1 MVCVCMGGGWG
12 GGGCGEGG
20 VRGVVVWG
28 GCGDAEE
35 RCGVMDYDVSW
46 LLA

>member
-1 MVCVCMGGGWG
+1 MCMGGGWDGGG

-28 GCGDAEE
+28 GCGG
-35 RCGVMDYDVSW
+35 RKLQKHIKPY
-46 LLA
+46 